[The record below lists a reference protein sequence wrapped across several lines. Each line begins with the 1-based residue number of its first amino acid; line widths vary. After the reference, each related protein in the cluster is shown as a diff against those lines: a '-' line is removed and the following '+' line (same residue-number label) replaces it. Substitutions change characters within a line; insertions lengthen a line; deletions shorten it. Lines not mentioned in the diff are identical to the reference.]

1 MAEKKLNIW
10 NKLGLGAMAMGQGMT
25 KQPFLSNYMEQQL
38 EQQKA
43 QQAMAQFQQEQ
54 QLAMLKQGYV
64 SSNRPIST
72 VPPGMYTEMGGQGY
86 RFTPQIAQQQM
97 MSQIAPYMAMM
108 GKGDLVLEGMTGKTP
123 RFASLS
129 AEKAKAQVGVEAQ
142 KQKDIEVQNVKREI
156 YSKDLTT
163 FFAVDDVLQQARG
176 QGLGRLTAG
185 GKMTWAGIKQDT
197 PLGQA
202 VASHEA
208 ARKRL
213 RVQLVRAAGDVG
225 NINIVEQKAAEMMIP
240 TQWDAADTATL
251 KRAYLQQIGQ
261 AINSNN
267 GNAVKDVI
275 GRFMGT
281 PVWRSNLVTI
291 KHQGK
296 TYTIPKDE
304 VEQFKKD
311 KGIK

>member
-1 MAEKKLNIW
+1 MARKDWGDYFAEMFANTYGANLDYLQKK
-10 NKLGLGAMAMGQGMT
+10 
-25 KQPFLSNYMEQQL
+25 KQAE
-38 EQQKA
+38 
-43 QQAMAQFQQEQ
+43 QAMAQWQQEQ
-54 QLAMLKQGYV
+54 QLNMLKLGY
-64 SSNRPIST
+64 SPSKRPIST
-72 VPPGMYTEMGGQGY
+72 VPQGQYIEMGKQGY

-97 MSQIAPYMAMM
+97 MAQIAPYMAMM
-108 GKGDLVLEGMTGKTP
+108 GKGDMVLEGMTGKSP
-123 RFASLS
+123 RFVSMS
-129 AEKAKAQVGVEAQ
+129 AEKQKAQIGVETQ

-156 YSKDLTT
+156 YQKDLSN

-185 GKMTWAGIKQDT
+185 GKMTWEGFTQKS

-251 KRAYLQQIGQ
+251 KRAYLQELGR
-261 AINSNN
+261 AINNN
-267 GNAVKDVI
+267 DGNALKDVI
-275 GRFMGT
+275 VKFMGT
-281 PVWRSNLVTI
+281 PIWKSELVTI

-304 VEQFKKD
+304 VTEFKKA

>member
-1 MAEKKLNIW
+1 MANWGDIFANAFSGSYESAKDRALKKKMMDEEAQRW
-10 NKLGLGAMAMGQGMT
+10 KQEQAT
-25 KQPFLSNYMEQQL
+25 KQ
-38 EQQKA
+38 
-43 QQAMAQFQQEQ
+43 QQAEIVNR
-54 QLAMLKQGYV
+54 LAMLKQGYAP
-64 SSNRPIST
+64 SNRPVST
-72 VPPGMYTEMGGQGY
+72 VPSGQYLEMGGQGY

-97 MSQIAPYMAMM
+97 MAQVAPYMAMM
-108 GKGDLVLEGMTGKTP
+108 GKGDLVLEGLTGKTP

-129 AEKAKAQVGVEAQ
+129 AEKQKAQIGIETQ

-156 YSKDLTT
+156 YTKDLNT
-163 FFAVDDVLQQARG
+163 FLSVDDVLQQARG

-185 GKMTWAGIKQDT
+185 GKMTWEGFKQDT

-261 AINSNN
+261 AINNN
-267 GNAVKDVI
+267 DGNAVKDIIVK
-275 GRFMGT
+275 FMGT
-281 PVWRSNLVTI
+281 PVFQSSLETI
-291 KHQGK
+291 SYKGK
-296 TYTIPKDE
+296 TYKIPKDE
-304 VEQFKKD
+304 VANFKKE